1 MIGEPED
8 NDAAGDIDIGN
19 NFLDSYLAFGKK
31 CENCSFLGDFS
42 GQSYKE
48 SNDMPEEHHK
58 SGSKQKHIGIREMR
72 MEMSLSNTM
81 RILKSIIRQ

>member
-8 NDAAGDIDIGN
+8 NDAAGNIDIKN

-31 CENCSFLGDFS
+31 CGIHSFLGNFS
-42 GQSYKE
+42 EQSYKE

-58 SGSKQKHIGIREMR
+58 SGSKQKHIGIREMK

-81 RILKSIIRQ
+81 RILKSVIRQ